1 MADIDK
7 DELEKTL
14 RVFQKE
20 FYNLKEEN
28 GNLIFPVFNVLPS
41 KKDYPDYYE
50 IIKRPVSLNT
60 LKKRVPHYTDPQSF
74 LNDIVQIAWN
84 ARIYNAP
91 ESAIYSYSR
100 IMDKHIRTN
109 IVPKLIQKYPHV
121 VYPNLGP
128 LPEAEDN
135 KEQEKIL
142 AKYGTST
149 VEPPRKK
156 ITIKPIHNLE
166 PKEEPEQK
174 RIRRLRIVSKKV
186 EVPMDSA
193 LEKENKEPAP
203 AQVPIQIPPQ
213 LEQNDLQKQQEEL
226 HQQQQLLQQHL
237 STHDLEPSSVPES
250 IETTQEPELPG
261 MATSDVDQAY
271 SLTQLQQPPVYPAS
285 ELTQEARSLSQFHQ
299 EQSDLPQLQLPI
311 MKHTSNKPVHRG
323 RGRPHKAR
331 SPDGSP
337 SGTPGYSYSKS
348 VQPKAHI
355 KRGRPPVID
364 LPYVQRIKNILK
376 NLKRERDPSKK
387 RWLTAP
393 FERLPIEFQNSN
405 IKKMIPNALSLNDI
419 RKKSKWRKYKNFQSF
434 QEDFAQMFQTFKL
447 FYKSDVN
454 MLRNVSN
461 LETVFANMA
470 RTELAKPDRVFLPE
484 GEVRVPFEDVDVN
497 GTTYSIG
504 DWVLIK
510 NPNDETKPTVGQI
523 FRIWGMPDGSKWFNA
538 CWYFRPEQ
546 TVHRVD
552 RLFYK
557 NEVMKTGQYR
567 DNLVADLLGKCY
579 VVHFTRYQRGDPD
592 MKIEGPLFICEFRYN
607 ESDKGFNKIRTWKAC
622 LPEELR
628 DQDEPTIPVGTRKFF
643 KYPSPIRQLL
653 PSNATPND
661 PIPDAVEGVAGGPPL
676 VGAVYLRP
684 PLKRDDLGE
693 YASSPDS
700 PKHIIRPGEPYGEGK
715 IDFEMGTLTLSQ
727 SQVGKMSYYQ
737 AKKAQAAL
745 NAEVNA
751 GRMPAQVH
759 TGFEIGTTNNAAIQ
773 LTESITLQK
782 LKQRQLQ
789 QLQEQQEQQ
798 RQQQMKNRT
807 TNYNFTK
814 IVNNMS
820 PQAAKNALTSVV
832 TDSPGAFTLPIS
844 ITKDVE
850 TLQHSYNTD
859 PKKTLERTIPQ
870 KRARGEVVWFK
881 GPSVRIEERFLNL
894 ANSGASD
901 FTLNKL
907 FPWNNKNKLDFKEV
921 QEELIEHTRST
932 RHNRKKEV
940 FEDDEEFKISD
951 EDADNGEN
959 NNFVGTYSFG
969 LRPSAK
975 FIAHKLEE
983 TKVD

>member
-1 MADIDK
+1 MAEIDK

-60 LKKRVPHYTDPQSF
+60 LKKRVPHYTDPQPF
-74 LNDIVQIAWN
+74 LNDIVQITWN
-84 ARIYNAP
+84 ARIYNSP
-91 ESAIYSYSR
+91 ESAIYSYAR
-100 IMDKHIRTN
+100 IMDEYIRN
-109 IVPKLIQKYPHV
+109 GIVPKLINKYPHV
-121 VYPNLGP
+121 IYPNLGP
-128 LPEAEDN
+128 LPEAKDN

-156 ITIKPIHNLE
+156 IIIKPIH
-166 PKEEPEQK
+166 KDPEDEQEH
-174 RIRRLRIVSKKV
+174 RRTRRLRTVSKPQ
-186 EVPMDSA
+186 EVLDTS
-193 LEKENKEPAP
+193 LEKENKEPTQP
-203 AQVPIQIPPQ
+203 PPQ
-213 LEQNDLQKQQEEL
+213 EKTEQDKVIKQKVELQ
-226 HQQQQLLQQHL
+226 QQQQLLEQHL
-237 STHDLEPSSVPES
+237 STQDLEPNSIPDIGDSVQES
-250 IETTQEPELPG
+250 EQPNI
-261 MATSDVDQAY
+261 ATSDINQAY
-271 SLTQLQQPPVYPAS
+271 ALTQLQQAPNYQVPEP
-285 ELTQEARSLSQFHQ
+285 TQLSQTQF
-299 EQSDLPQLQLPI
+299 EQNNDLPPLNLKI
-311 MKHTSNKPVHRG
+311 MNQTSNKPAVHRG
-323 RGRPHKAR
+323 RGRPQKVH
-331 SPDGSP
+331 SPEGSH

-376 NLKRERDPSKK
+376 NLKRERDPSNKK
-387 RWLTAP
+387 WLTAP
-393 FERLPIEFQNSN
+393 FERLPAEFQSPGVQ
-405 IKKMIPNALSLNDI
+405 KMIPNPLCLNDI
-419 RKKSKWRKYKNFQSF
+419 RKKSKWRKYKSFQSF
-434 QEDFAQMFQTFKL
+434 QDDFGKMFQTFKL
-447 FYKSDVN
+447 FYKNDVD
-454 MLRNVSN
+454 MLRTLNN

-484 GEVRVPFEDVDVN
+484 GEVRIPFEDVEVN
-497 GTTYSIG
+497 GVTYRIG

-523 FRIWGMPDGSKWFNA
+523 FRIWSMPDGSKWFNA

-557 NEVMKTGQYR
+557 HEVMKTGQYR
-567 DNLVADLLGKCY
+567 DNLVTDLISKCY

-628 DQDEPTIPVGTRKFF
+628 DQDEPTIPVGNRKFF

-653 PSNATPND
+653 PANATPND

-700 PKHIIRPGEPYGEGK
+700 PKHIIRPGEPYGDGK

-745 NAEVNA
+745 SA
-751 GRMPAQVH
+751 GKLPAQVH
-759 TGFEIGTTNNAAIQ
+759 TGIETGNTANNDSVSQ
-773 LTESITLQK
+773 LNDSITLQK

-789 QLQEQQEQQ
+789 QMQEQQEQQ

-807 TNYNFTK
+807 TNYNLTK
-814 IVNNMS
+814 LINSMS
-820 PQAAKNALTSVV
+820 AHAAKNALTPVV
-832 TDSPGAFTLPIS
+832 TDAPAAFTLPIS

-850 TLQHSYNTD
+850 TLQHSFSAD
-859 PKKTLERTIPQ
+859 LKKSMDKIVPQ
-870 KRARGEVVWFK
+870 KRTRGEVVWFK

-894 ANSGASD
+894 SNSNYSD

-907 FPWNNKNKLDFKEV
+907 FPWNKKTKLDYKEV
-921 QEELIEHTRST
+921 EEEVVEHTRST
-932 RHNRKKEV
+932 RHSRKKDY
-940 FEDDEEFKISD
+940 FEDDEEFKVT
-951 EDADNGEN
+951 EEPADQSEN
-959 NNFVGTYSFG
+959 NNIAGTYSFG